1 MHFLN
6 NIRRHILSIIYYI
19 RKKTPVRIHRII
31 GGKIKKTNFL
41 KMLFGLPFG
50 VIYSTHKKNY
60 SRIIIL
66 KRKAN
71 PSTINVLDTSA
82 LDAYQEIFLEQAY
95 EKYNKIKKGNVIL
108 DIGANVGIFSIKA
121 AKAVGD
127 EGKVIA
133 IEPEPK
139 NIKILNENLKNFKN
153 IIIIPKA
160 VGNSSGK
167 VDFLIG
173 IHSGS
178 HKINSQIRKKSN
190 EKIIKV
196 PIEKI
201 DNLVRELNLEKV
213 NFLKIDVE
221 GWELEVL
228 KGAESSLEIIEFMAI
243 ASYHTEDERK
253 LITEFL
259 DCHHFKFLND
269 GEFTFAWN
277 KIFL

>member
-1 MHFLN
+1 MSFLTYF
-6 NIRRHILSIIYYI
+6 RRGILDIIYYI
-19 RKKTPVRIHRII
+19 RRITPVRIHRII
-31 GGKIKKTNFL
+31 GTKIKGTNFL
-41 KMLFGLPFG
+41 KILFSLPFG
-50 VIYSTHKKNY
+50 VIYCTYKKNY

-66 KRKAN
+66 KRRAN

-95 EKYNKIKKGNVIL
+95 EKYKRMKEGDVIL
-108 DIGANVGIFSIKA
+108 DIGANIGVFSIKA
-121 AKAVGD
+121 AKAVGKS
-127 EGKVIA
+127 GRVIA

-139 NIKILNENLKNFKN
+139 NVKIFNENLKNFKN

-167 VDFLIG
+167 VNFLIG

-178 HKINSQIRKKSN
+178 HKINSHLRKKST
-190 EKIIKV
+190 EKIITV

-228 KGAESSLEIIEFMAI
+228 KGAEYSLEMIEFMAI

-259 DCHHFKFLND
+259 DRHHFKFLND

-277 KIFL
+277 KKYL